1 MQVRIKQQ
9 KGFPMN
15 SETDVAKEKLVAD
28 FKAIVADTEE
38 LLHVTAGQAGE
49 KAGAVRDR
57 IQQRLRLAKAEFDL
71 VEAGA
76 LRRARNAAWA
86 TDSYV
91 YAHPWTTA
99 GIAAAAGLLIG
110 MLISRR

>member
-1 MQVRIKQQ
+1 
-9 KGFPMN
+9 MN
-15 SETDVAKEKLVAD
+15 SETELAREKLAAD
-28 FKAIVADTEE
+28 FKAIIADAEE

-57 IQQRLRLAKAEFDL
+57 ILQRLRLAKAEFDA
-71 VEAGA
+71 VEAAA
-76 LRRARNAAWA
+76 LRRARYAASA

-91 YAHPWTTA
+91 HTHPWTAA
-99 GIAAAAGLLIG
+99 GIAAGVGMLIG

>member
-1 MQVRIKQQ
+1 
-9 KGFPMN
+9 MN
-15 SETDVAKEKLVAD
+15 SETELAREKLATD

-57 IQQRLRLAKAEFDL
+57 IQQRLRLAKTQFDA
-71 VEAGA
+71 VEAA
-76 LRRARNAAWA
+76 TLRRAREAASA
-86 TDSYV
+86 TDVYV
-91 YAHPWTTA
+91 HAHPWTAA
-99 GIAAAAGLLIG
+99 GIAAGVGMLIG